1 MLPQFN
7 LHTISGVG
15 VPTASQMMVKDP
27 PSSTSILATGG
38 KLMDGGA
45 KNINHF
51 IPTCPKN
58 LQKVKNIH

>member
-1 MLPQFN
+1 MCIRSPTGMLPQFN

-51 IPTCPKN
+51 IMVIKT
-58 LQKVKNIH
+58 